1 MPFTAVG
8 LHKLHRP
15 IDISLF
21 QNSLRLLGLCH
32 VELVTKILTFH
43 VLNYSHQFA
52 VPSLLEVKG
61 KHGTGRFS
69 RYNRKYT

>member
-15 IDISLF
+15 NDISLF
-21 QNSLRLLGLCH
+21 RNSLRLLGLCH
-32 VELVTKILTFH
+32 VELVTKILTLH

-69 RYNRKYT
+69 QYKRKYT